1 MAATNTAVIAGASG
15 LIGRRIADQ
24 LLADGGWNVIGLARR
39 AQTRPGMQ
47 WIAVDLAD
55 KTDVEKKLNG
65 IAATHIF
72 YAARYDHPVEGK
84 TEDIDT
90 NSSMLANL
98 VVTIEATGK
107 LEHVHAL
114 HGSKWY
120 GHQLGPVKLPLE
132 EDLSAR
138 SPNDNYYFVQDAFLR
153 EQSKGKSWSWSTSR
167 PHAFCDPSVDL
178 PRSAGLV
185 IAVYAEVQRELGL
198 PLDFPGNAKGYQ
210 AHTQF
215 TDLGLLARSI
225 AWMATEPCC
234 RNQAFN
240 VVNGDNPRWCELWCS
255 FTGWFDMKE
264 GEPRA
269 IKLADYMVDKGAV
282 WDAVVK
288 KHGLRAPP
296 LDKIALW
303 AYGDY
308 QFRPDWDIFSSM
320 QKARALGFNESV
332 DSTKMFTRQF
342 ENYRL
347 QKIIP

>member
-1 MAATNTAVIAGASG
+1 MKKKNAVIAGASG

-24 LLADGGWNVIGLARR
+24 LLADGGWNVTGLARH

-55 KTDVEKKLNG
+55 RAKVEQKLAG

-84 TEDIDT
+84 TEDIET
-90 NSSMLANL
+90 NTNMLKNL
-98 VVTIEATGK
+98 VGVAEAGGT

-132 EDLSAR
+132 EDNSAR
-138 SPNDNYYFVQDAFLR
+138 SPNQNYYFEQDAFLR
-153 EQSKGKSWSWSTSR
+153 AASQDKAWTYSSSR

-178 PRSAGLV
+178 PRSIGLV

-198 PLDFPGNAKGYQ
+198 PLDFPGNARCYQ

-215 TDLGLLARSI
+215 TDLGLLARAI
-225 AWMATEPCC
+225 VWMAREPRC
-234 RNQAFN
+234 RNEAFN
-240 VVNGDNPRWCELWCS
+240 VVNGDNPRWCELWS
-255 FTGWFDMKE
+255 KFAGWFGMRE

-269 IKLADYMVDKGAV
+269 IRLADYMADKGPV
-282 WDAVVK
+282 WDTVVK

-296 LDKIALW
+296 LQQIALW

-308 QFRPDWDIFSSM
+308 QFRPDWDIVSSM
-320 QKARALGFNESV
+320 QKARTLGFTETL
-332 DSTKMFTRQF
+332 DSADMFARQF
-342 ENYRL
+342 ENYRKE
-347 QKIIP
+347 KIIP

>member
-1 MAATNTAVIAGASG
+1 MNRKTAVIAGASG

-24 LLADGGWNVIGLARR
+24 LLTQGNWEVTGLARR
-39 AQTRPGMQ
+39 AQARRGMQ

-55 KTDVEKKLNG
+55 AAQVEQKLRG
-65 IAATHIF
+65 LAATHIF
-72 YAARYDHPVEGK
+72 YAARFDHPVEGK
-84 TEDIDT
+84 TEDIET
-90 NSSMLANL
+90 NSNMLANL
-98 VVTIEATGK
+98 VVTVEKAGR

-132 EDLSAR
+132 EDKSAR

-153 EQSKGKSWSWSTSR
+153 EHSAGKAWSWSSTR

-215 TDLGLLARSI
+215 TDLGLLARAI
-225 AWMATEPCC
+225 AWMATEPRC

-240 VVNGDNPRWCELWCS
+240 VVNGDNPRWCELWRS
-255 FTGWFDMKE
+255 FAGWFGMQE

-269 IKLADYMVDKGAV
+269 LKLADYMADKGAV

-288 KHGLRAPP
+288 KHALRAPP
-296 LDKIALW
+296 LAKVALW

-308 QFRPDWDIFSSM
+308 QFRPDWDIFSLM
-320 QKARALGFNESV
+320 QKARALGFTETVNSA
-332 DSTKMFTRQF
+332 DMFARQF
-342 ENYRL
+342 ENYRKE
-347 QKIIP
+347 KIIP

>member
-1 MAATNTAVIAGASG
+1 MNAKTAVIAGASG

-24 LLADGGWNVIGLARR
+24 LLAAGGWNVIGLARR
-39 AQTRPGMQ
+39 AQARPGMQ

-55 KTDVEKKLNG
+55 RADVDKKLAG
-65 IAATHIF
+65 FSATHIY

-84 TEDIDT
+84 TEDIET
-90 NSSMLANL
+90 NSRMLANL
-98 VVTIEATGK
+98 VLKIEAAGT
-107 LEHVHAL
+107 LQHVHAL

-132 EDLSAR
+132 EDNSTR

-153 EQSKGKSWSWSTSR
+153 AQCTGKSWSWSSSR

-178 PRSAGLV
+178 PRSIGLV

-210 AHTQF
+210 ARTQF

-225 AWMATEPCC
+225 VWMATEPRC

-240 VVNGDNPRWCELWCS
+240 VVNGDNPRWCEIWRQ
-255 FTGWFDMKE
+255 FAGWFGMRE

-269 IKLADYMVDKGAV
+269 IKLVDYMADKGAV

-288 KHGLRAPP
+288 KHGLKAPP
-296 LDKIALW
+296 LNKIALW

-308 QFRPDWDIFSSM
+308 QFRPDWDVFSSM
-320 QKARALGFNESV
+320 QKARALGFSESM
-332 DSTKMFTRQF
+332 DSIAMFARQF
-342 ENYRL
+342 ENYRNE
-347 QKIIP
+347 KIIP